1 MYGYEL
7 IQIYM
12 DTKGYSQAKQASD
25 DLALSNSQISM
36 IKAGDRF
43 LSEETALYIAK
54 RCGLDEEEVIL
65 KLSEEKAKTPGEKAV
80 WANIL
85 KKYKARAMESIEGF
99 AMSLK
104 ANLINFA

>member
-1 MYGYEL
+1 MYQYEL
-7 IQIYM
+7 IEIYM
-12 DTKGYSQAKQASD
+12 KTKGYSQAKQASS
-25 DLALSNSQISM
+25 DLGISGAQITR
-36 IKAGDRF
+36 IKTGERKID
-43 LSEETALYIAK
+43 EETAIYIAE
-54 RCGLDEEEVIL
+54 RCGLEVEEVLI
-65 KLSEEKAKTPGEKAV
+65 KLSEEHAKTDKEKAV